1 MFNINEDFFRER
13 LVEVFLTYPF
23 PDTKLK
29 TCVDIGGNVG
39 AFSVIFSN
47 YCEKVISVEPF
58 KENFD
63 YMEKKIKDLG
73 ITNVLTINKAVSKTD
88 GETVPMNV
96 RKENT
101 DSKDISC
108 FDTDYEGETVNLGEI
123 ETISLDY
130 LVDKFGEIDYLK
142 VDCEGCEYN
151 FLYGQNLDKIKSIIT
166 EVHGGFVGDSGKTTL
181 LGYLDENFDESYPK
195 AVSED
200 NPKEFV
206 KDIDGNTTDKFHY
219 AHQLYPHEFIFRKI
233 DTPNYKDLLFVRYST
248 FNPDNEGLLPPIFE
262 KHLAICKKYMA

>member
-1 MFNINEDFFRER
+1 MFNINEEFFRER

-29 TCVDIGGNVG
+29 TCVDIGANVG

-47 YCEKVISVEPF
+47 YCEKVISIEPF

-73 ITNVLTINKAVSKTD
+73 IKNVLTINKAVSKTE
-88 GETVPMNV
+88 GETVMMNV
-96 RKENT
+96 RKNNT

-108 FDTDYEGETVNLGEI
+108 VDTEYSGETVNLGEI
-123 ETISLDY
+123 NTISLDY
-130 LVDKFGEIDYLK
+130 LVEKFGEIDYLK

-151 FLYGQNLDKIKSIIT
+151 FLYEQNLDKIKSVIT
-166 EVHGGFVGDSGKTTL
+166 EVHGGFVGEGGKKTL
-181 LGYLDENFDESYPK
+181 LGYLDEKFDESYPE
-195 AVSED
+195 VVNED

-206 KDIDGNTTDKFHY
+206 NDVRGKTTKKFHY
-219 AHQLYPHEFIFRKI
+219 AHQLYPHEFIFRKKG
-233 DTPNYKDLLFVRYST
+233 TPNYKDLLFVRYST
-248 FNPDNEGLLPPIFE
+248 FNPDNVGLLPPIFE
-262 KHLAICKKYMA
+262 KHLTTCKKYMV